1 MTRARVAVLASGGG
15 SNLQALLDHLRA
27 LGDRRAA
34 DVVLVASDR
43 ADAGALERGRRAG
56 VRVETLA
63 SPRHPEGAPLEAL
76 LDPERIDLVVLAGY
90 LRLVPAE
97 VTRRFAGRMLNVH
110 PAPLPQFGGA
120 GMYGLRAHRAVIAA
134 RAPTSGATVHFVDEV
149 YDHGAVIAHW
159 PVPVLAGDDEHT
171 LAKRVLRAEHLLFPR
186 VVQAVAA
193 GVIQV
198 DAAGS
203 LNVPSVELPVFDPA
217 LAAAELAQSVEGVWP
232 SK

>member
-1 MTRARVAVLASGGG
+1 VSRSRIAVLASGGG

-63 SPRHPEGAPLEAL
+63 SARHPEGAPLDAL
-76 LDPERIDLVVLAGY
+76 LDPRTIDLVALAGY
-90 LRLVPAE
+90 LRLIPGE
-97 VTRRFAGRMLNVH
+97 VTRRFPGRMINVH
-110 PAPLPQFGGA
+110 PAPLPRFGGA
-120 GMYGLRAHRAVIAA
+120 GMYGLHAHRAVLAA
-134 RAPTSGATVHFVDEV
+134 GTPTSGVTVHFVDEV

-159 PVPVLAGDDEHT
+159 PVPVLPGDDEHA
-171 LAKRVLRAEHLLFPR
+171 LAARVLRAEHLLFPR

-193 GVIQV
+193 GRLGV
-198 DAAGS
+198 
-203 LNVPSVELPVFDPA
+203 VPPLPIFDPELDDA
-217 LAAAELAQSVEGVWP
+217 SLAALLDHALGP
-232 SK
+232 